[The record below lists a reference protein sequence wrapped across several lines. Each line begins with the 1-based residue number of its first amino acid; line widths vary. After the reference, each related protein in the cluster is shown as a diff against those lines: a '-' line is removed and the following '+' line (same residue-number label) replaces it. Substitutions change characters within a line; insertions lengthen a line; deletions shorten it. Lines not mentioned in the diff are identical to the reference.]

1 MTKARWPTLPSDT
14 PLPLQGV
21 RVLDVATMLA
31 APFCACILGDFGA
44 EVIKV
49 EMPGTGDPFRKF
61 GTMTA
66 TGSSLN
72 WLNDDRNKKSITL
85 DLRKP
90 QGAAILKRL
99 VVDCDIMVENFRP
112 GTLERW
118 GLGYETLKAVKE
130 DLILVQI
137 SAYGQDGP
145 YRNRPGF
152 ARIAHA
158 FSGLAYLA
166 GEAGGRPVM
175 PGSTSLADYIS
186 GLYGALGALLAYTA
200 RERFGLGQ
208 TIDIALYEGIFR
220 MLDEL
225 APAYAKSGFIRERMG
240 ADTVNIVPHSHYQTR
255 DDKWVALACS
265 TDKMFERLAGV
276 MGRPDLLD
284 PDRFAT
290 MAQREADRDE
300 VNGLVADWI
309 GGLTRDEAMQRCLA
323 GEVPLGPIN
332 SVADLF
338 EDEQFRARNNLLTVH
353 DPREGEVVI
362 PNVVPRLS
370 ETPGQFSWLGPD
382 LGQHNLEIYRDRLGM
397 TDAEMQD
404 LRVAGVI

>member
-1 MTKARWPTLPSDT
+1 MTAEA
-14 PLPLQGV
+14 PLPLAGV

-49 EMPGTGDPFRKF
+49 EMPGAGDPFRKF
-61 GTMTA
+61 GTATA
-66 TGSSLN
+66 SGASMN
-72 WLNDDRNKKSITL
+72 WLNDGRNKKSITL

-90 QGAAILKRL
+90 EGAELLKRL
-99 VVDCDIMVENFRP
+99 VADCDILVENFRP

-118 GLGYETLKAVKE
+118 GLGYDTLKAIKD
-130 DLILVQI
+130 DLILVRI

-166 GEAGGRPVM
+166 GEADGPPVV

-186 GLYGALGALLAYTA
+186 GLYGALGALLAYTS
-200 RERFGLGQ
+200 RQRYGMGQ
-208 TIDIALYEGIFR
+208 FVDIALYEGIFR

-225 APAYAKSGFIRERMG
+225 APAYAKSGFVRERMG
-240 ADTVNIVPHSHYQTR
+240 ADTVNVVPHSHYRTR

-265 TDKMFERLAGV
+265 TDKMFERLAAV
-276 MGRPDLLD
+276 MARPDLLAGE
-284 PDRFAT
+284 RYTSMSARV
-290 MAQREADRDE
+290 AHRDE
-300 VNGLVADWI
+300 LNRIVADWI
-309 GGLTRDEAMQRCLA
+309 GSLTRDEVMRRCLA
-323 GEVPLGPIN
+323 GEVPIGPIN
-332 SVADLF
+332 SIADIF
-338 EDEQFRARNNLLTVH
+338 ADEQFAARNNLL
-353 DPREGEVVI
+353 EVDDLRVGKMVV

-370 ETPGQFSWLGPD
+370 ETPGRFAWLGPD
-382 LGQHNLEIYRDRLGM
+382 LGQHNDEIYRERLGLSEQELQ
-397 TDAEMQD
+397 A
-404 LRVAGVI
+404 LRAADVI

>member
-1 MTKARWPTLPSDT
+1 MTNNS

-31 APFCACILGDFGA
+31 APFCASILGDFGA

-49 EMPGTGDPFRKF
+49 EMPGSGDPFRQF
-61 GTMTA
+61 GTLTE

-72 WLNDDRNKKSITL
+72 WLNDGRNKKSITL

-99 VVDCDIMVENFRP
+99 VADCDIMVENFRP

-118 GLGYETLKAVKE
+118 GLGFAALKVIKD
-130 DLILVQI
+130 DLILIRI

-145 YRNRPGF
+145 YRDRPGF

-166 GEAGGRPVM
+166 GETDGPPVT

-200 RERFGLGQ
+200 RARFGMGQ
-208 TIDIALYEGIFR
+208 FVDIALYEGIFR

-225 APAYAKSGFIRERMG
+225 APAYAKSGFVRERMG
-240 ADTVNIVPHSHYQTR
+240 ADTVNVVPHSHYATR
-255 DDKWVALACS
+255 DGKWVALACS
-265 TDKMFERLAGV
+265 TDKMFERLAAV
-276 MGRPDLLD
+276 MERPELLA
-284 PDRFAT
+284 PERFAK
-290 MAQREADRDE
+290 MAQRVAARDE
-300 VNGLVADWI
+300 VNRLVADWI
-309 GGLTRDEAMQRCLA
+309 GGQSRDEVMRRCLI
-323 GEVPLGPIN
+323 GEVPIGPIN
-332 SVADLF
+332 SIADIF
-338 EDEQFRARNNLLTVH
+338 EDEQFKARGNLLKVH
-353 DPREGEVVI
+353 DPRVGEVVI

-370 ETPGQFSWLGPD
+370 VTPGRFASLGPD
-382 LGQHNLEIYRDRLGM
+382 LGQHNDEIYGERLGFS
-397 TDAEMQD
+397 AEELER
-404 LRVAGVI
+404 LREDGVI

>member
-1 MTKARWPTLPSDT
+1 
-14 PLPLQGV
+14 
-21 RVLDVATMLA
+21 
-31 APFCACILGDFGA
+31 
-44 EVIKV
+44 
-49 EMPGTGDPFRKF
+49 
-61 GTMTA
+61 
-66 TGSSLN
+66 
-72 WLNDDRNKKSITL
+72 KKSITL

-90 QGAAILKRL
+90 QATEILKRL
-99 VVDCDIMVENFRP
+99 VAECDIMVENFRP

-118 GLGYETLKAVKE
+118 GLGYDTLKTVKP
-130 DLILVQI
+130 DLILVRI

-145 YRNRPGF
+145 YRDRPGF

-200 RERFGLGQ
+200 RERFGIGQ
-208 TIDIALYEGIFR
+208 TIDIALYEGVFR

-225 APAYAKSGFIRERMG
+225 VPAFAKSGFVRERMG
-240 ADTVNIVPHSHYQTR
+240 ADTVNIVPHSHYQTG
-255 DDKWVALACS
+255 DGKWVALACS
-265 TDKMFERLAGV
+265 TDRMFERLTRV
-276 MGRPDLLD
+276 MGRPDLLA

-290 MAQREADRDE
+290 MASREAGRDE
-300 VNGLVADWI
+300 VNRIVADWI
-309 GGLTRDEAMQRCLA
+309 GSLSRDDVMQRCLD

-338 EDEQFRARNNLLTVH
+338 EDPQFKARHNMLTVG

-362 PNVVPRLS
+362 PNVIPRLS
-370 ETPGQFSWLGPD
+370 ETPGEFRWLGPD
-382 LGQHNLEIYRDRLGM
+382 LGQHNEEIYRDRLGYSE
-397 TDAEMQD
+397 AELQL
-404 LRVAGVI
+404 LREAGVI

>member
-1 MTKARWPTLPSDT
+1 MATDT

-44 EVIKV
+44 EVIKI
-49 EMPGTGDPFRKF
+49 EMPGTGDPFRRF

-90 QGAAILKRL
+90 EGAAILKRL
-99 VVDCDIMVENFRP
+99 VADCDIMVENFRP
-112 GTLERW
+112 GTLAGW
-118 GLGYETLKAVKE
+118 GVGYAALKAIKD

-145 YRNRPGF
+145 YRDRPGF

-158 FSGLAYLA
+158 FSGLAHLA
-166 GEAGGRPVM
+166 GEAGQRPVM

-200 RERFGLGQ
+200 RSRFGIGQ
-208 TIDIALYEGIFR
+208 TVDVALYEGIFR

-225 APAYAKSGFIRERMG
+225 VPAYAKTGFVRERMG
-240 ADTVNIVPHSHYQTR
+240 PDTVNVVPHSHYETR
-255 DDKWVALACS
+255 DGKWVALACS
-265 TDKMFERLAGV
+265 TDKMFVRLTRV
-276 MGRPDLLD
+276 MDRPDLLAA
-284 PDRFAT
+284 DRFAS
-290 MAQREADRDE
+290 MAQRLAQRDE
-300 VNGLVADWI
+300 VNRIVAEWI
-309 GGLTRDEAMQRCLA
+309 GGRTRQEVVELCLA

-332 SVADLF
+332 SVADIF
-338 EDEQFRARNNLLTVH
+338 ADEHFKARHNLLTAH
-353 DPREGEVVI
+353 DPREGDVVI
-362 PNVVPRLS
+362 PNVIPRLS
-370 ETPGQFSWLGPD
+370 QTPGEFRWLGPD
-382 LGQHNLEIYRDRLGM
+382 LGQHNDEIYRGRLKM
-397 TDAEMQD
+397 SAEE
-404 LRVAGVI
+404 LAALTAAGVI

>member
-1 MTKARWPTLPSDT
+1 MTPDAR
-14 PLPLQGV
+14 LPLEGV

-31 APFCACILGDFGA
+31 APFCACLLGDFGA

-90 QGAAILKRL
+90 EGAEILKRL
-99 VVDCDIMVENFRP
+99 VADCDILVENFRP

-118 GLGYETLKAVKE
+118 GLGYDTLKAIKP
-130 DLILVQI
+130 DLILVRI

-145 YRNRPGF
+145 YRDRPGF

-166 GEAGGRPVM
+166 GEAGGPPVV

-200 RERFGLGQ
+200 RERFGIGQ

-225 APAYAKSGFIRERMG
+225 VPAYAKSGFVRERMG
-240 ADTVNIVPHSHYQTR
+240 ADTVNVVPHSHYQTR
-255 DDKWVALACS
+255 DEKWVALACS
-265 TDKMFERLAGV
+265 TDKMFERLARV
-276 MGRPDLLD
+276 MERPDLLA

-290 MAQREADRDE
+290 MAQRVARRGE
-300 VNGLVADWI
+300 VNQLVAAWI
-309 GGLTRDEAMQRCLA
+309 GSLTRDEVMQRCLQ
-323 GEVPLGPIN
+323 GEVPIGPLN
-332 SVADLF
+332 SVADIF
-338 EDEQFRARNNLLTVH
+338 ADEQFNARKNLLTVD
-353 DPREGEVVI
+353 DPRMGEVVI

-370 ETPGQFSWLGPD
+370 QTPGQFNWLGPD
-382 LGQHNLEIYRDRLGM
+382 LGEHNDEIYRERLGM
-397 TDAEMQD
+397 KEDELQR
-404 LRVAGVI
+404 LCEAGVI

>member
-1 MTKARWPTLPSDT
+1 MSPTQSSQP

-99 VVDCDIMVENFRP
+99 VADCDIMVENFRP

-118 GLGYETLKAVKE
+118 GLGYATLKTIKD

-145 YRNRPGF
+145 YRDRPGF

-186 GLYGALGALLAYTA
+186 GLYGALGALLAYTS
-200 RERFGLGQ
+200 RERYGIGQ

-255 DDKWVALACS
+255 DEKWVALACS
-265 TDKMFERLAGV
+265 TDKMFVRLASV
-276 MGRPDLLD
+276 MGRPDLLSA
-284 PDRFAT
+284 DRFAT
-290 MAQREADRDE
+290 MAQREAKRDE
-300 VNGLVADWI
+300 VNRIVADWI
-309 GGLTRDEAMQRCLA
+309 GSLTRDEVMQVCLA

-338 EDEQFRARNNLLTVH
+338 EDEQFKARHNLLKVQ

-370 ETPGQFSWLGPD
+370 ETPGQFAWLGPD
-382 LGQHNLEIYRDRLGM
+382 LGQHNDEIYRERLGL
-397 TDAEMQD
+397 TDLELQD
-404 LRVAGVI
+404 LRAAGVI

>member
-1 MTKARWPTLPSDT
+1 MTNNS

-31 APFCACILGDFGA
+31 APFCASILGDFGA

-49 EMPGTGDPFRKF
+49 EMPGSGDPFRQF
-61 GTMTA
+61 GTLTE

-72 WLNDDRNKKSITL
+72 WLNDGRNKKSITL

-99 VVDCDIMVENFRP
+99 VADCDIMVENFRP

-118 GLGYETLKAVKE
+118 GLGFAALKVIKD
-130 DLILVQI
+130 DLILIRI

-145 YRNRPGF
+145 YRDRPGF

-166 GEAGGRPVM
+166 GETDGPPVT

-200 RERFGLGQ
+200 RARFGMGQ
-208 TIDIALYEGIFR
+208 FVDIALYEGIFR

-225 APAYAKSGFIRERMG
+225 APAYAKSGFVRERMG
-240 ADTVNIVPHSHYQTR
+240 ADTVNVVPHSHYATR
-255 DDKWVALACS
+255 DGKWVALACS
-265 TDKMFERLAGV
+265 TDKMFERLAAV
-276 MGRPDLLD
+276 MERPELLA
-284 PDRFAT
+284 PERFAK
-290 MAQREADRDE
+290 MAQRVAARDE
-300 VNGLVADWI
+300 VNRLVADWI
-309 GGLTRDEAMQRCLA
+309 GGQSRDEVIQRCLI
-323 GEVPLGPIN
+323 GEVPIGPIN
-332 SVADLF
+332 SIADIF
-338 EDEQFRARNNLLTVH
+338 EDEQFKARGNLLKVH
-353 DPREGEVVI
+353 DPRVGEVVI

-370 ETPGQFSWLGPD
+370 VTPGRFASLGPD
-382 LGQHNLEIYRDRLGM
+382 LGQHNDEIYGERLGYS
-397 TDAEMQD
+397 AEELER
-404 LRVAGVI
+404 LREDGVI

>member
-1 MTKARWPTLPSDT
+1 MTNNS

-31 APFCACILGDFGA
+31 APFCASILGDFGA

-49 EMPGTGDPFRKF
+49 EMPGSGDPFRQF
-61 GTMTA
+61 GTLTE

-72 WLNDDRNKKSITL
+72 WLNDGRNKKSITL

-90 QGAAILKRL
+90 QGATILKRL
-99 VVDCDIMVENFRP
+99 VADCDIMVENFRP

-118 GLGYETLKAVKE
+118 GLGFAALKVIKD
-130 DLILVQI
+130 DLILIRI

-145 YRNRPGF
+145 YRDRPGF

-166 GEAGGRPVM
+166 GETDGPPVT

-200 RERFGLGQ
+200 RARFGMGQ
-208 TIDIALYEGIFR
+208 FVDIALYEGIFR

-225 APAYAKSGFIRERMG
+225 APAYAKSGFVRERMG
-240 ADTVNIVPHSHYQTR
+240 ADTVNVVPHSHYATR
-255 DDKWVALACS
+255 DGKWVALACS
-265 TDKMFERLAGV
+265 TDKMFERLAAV
-276 MGRPDLLD
+276 MERPELLA
-284 PDRFAT
+284 PERFAK
-290 MAQREADRDE
+290 MAQRVAARDE
-300 VNGLVADWI
+300 VNRLVADWI
-309 GGLTRDEAMQRCLA
+309 GGQSRDEVIQRCLI
-323 GEVPLGPIN
+323 GEVPIGPIN
-332 SVADLF
+332 SIADIF
-338 EDEQFRARNNLLTVH
+338 EDEQFKARGNLLKVH
-353 DPREGEVVI
+353 DPRVGEVVI

-370 ETPGQFSWLGPD
+370 VTPGRFASLGPD
-382 LGQHNLEIYRDRLGM
+382 LGQHNDEIYGERLGYS
-397 TDAEMQD
+397 AEELER
-404 LRVAGVI
+404 LREDGVI

>member
-1 MTKARWPTLPSDT
+1 MTNES

-31 APFCACILGDFGA
+31 APFCASILGDFGA

-49 EMPGTGDPFRKF
+49 EMPGSGDPFRKF
-61 GTMTA
+61 GTITE

-72 WLNDDRNKKSITL
+72 WLNDGRNKKSITL

-90 QGAAILKRL
+90 QGVEILQRL

-118 GLGYETLKAVKE
+118 GLGFAALKAIKD
-130 DLILVQI
+130 DLILIRI

-145 YRNRPGF
+145 YRDRPGF

-166 GEAGGRPVM
+166 GETDGPPVT

-200 RERFGLGQ
+200 RARFGIGQ
-208 TIDIALYEGIFR
+208 FVDIALYEGIFR

-225 APAYAKSGFIRERMG
+225 APAYAKSGFVRERMG
-240 ADTVNIVPHSHYQTR
+240 PDTVNVVPHSHYATR
-255 DDKWVALACS
+255 DGKWVALACS
-265 TDKMFERLAGV
+265 TDKMFERLAAV
-276 MGRPDLLD
+276 MERPELVV

-290 MAQREADRDE
+290 MAQRVAARDE
-300 VNGLVADWI
+300 VNRLVADWI
-309 GGLTRDEAMQRCLA
+309 GGLSRDQVMQRCLL
-323 GEVPLGPIN
+323 GEVPIGSLN
-332 SVADLF
+332 SIADIF
-338 EDEQFRARNNLLTVH
+338 EDEQFKARGNLLKVH
-353 DPREGEVVI
+353 DPRVGEIVI

-370 ETPGQFSWLGPD
+370 ATPGRFATLGPD
-382 LGQHNLEIYRDRLGM
+382 LGQHNDEIYRERLGYS
-397 TDAEMQD
+397 AEELERWRED
-404 LRVAGVI
+404 GVI

>member
-1 MTKARWPTLPSDT
+1 MTNNS

-31 APFCACILGDFGA
+31 APFCASILGDFGA

-49 EMPGTGDPFRKF
+49 EMPGSGDPFRQF
-61 GTMTA
+61 GTLTE

-72 WLNDDRNKKSITL
+72 WLNDGRNKKSITL

-99 VVDCDIMVENFRP
+99 VADCDIMVENFRP

-118 GLGYETLKAVKE
+118 GLGFAALKVIKD
-130 DLILVQI
+130 DLILIRI

-145 YRNRPGF
+145 YRDRPGF

-166 GEAGGRPVM
+166 GETDGPPVT

-200 RERFGLGQ
+200 RARFGMGQ
-208 TIDIALYEGIFR
+208 FVDIALYEGIFR

-225 APAYAKSGFIRERMG
+225 APAYAKSGFVRERMG
-240 ADTVNIVPHSHYQTR
+240 ADTVNVVPHSHYATR
-255 DDKWVALACS
+255 DGKWVALACS
-265 TDKMFERLAGV
+265 TDKMFERLAAV
-276 MGRPDLLD
+276 MERPELLA
-284 PDRFAT
+284 PERFAK
-290 MAQREADRDE
+290 MAQRVAARDE
-300 VNGLVADWI
+300 VNRLVADWI
-309 GGLTRDEAMQRCLA
+309 GGQSRDEVMRRCLI
-323 GEVPLGPIN
+323 GEVPIGPIN
-332 SVADLF
+332 SIADIF
-338 EDEQFRARNNLLTVH
+338 EDEQFKARGNLLKVH
-353 DPREGEVVI
+353 DPRVGEVVI

-370 ETPGQFSWLGPD
+370 VTPGRFASLGPD
-382 LGQHNLEIYRDRLGM
+382 LGQNNDEIYGERLGFS
-397 TDAEMQD
+397 AEELER
-404 LRVAGVI
+404 LREDGVI

>member
-1 MTKARWPTLPSDT
+1 MTNNS

-31 APFCACILGDFGA
+31 APFCASILGDFGA

-49 EMPGTGDPFRKF
+49 EMPGSGDPFRQF
-61 GTMTA
+61 GTLTE

-72 WLNDDRNKKSITL
+72 WLNDGRNKKSITL

-99 VVDCDIMVENFRP
+99 VADCDIMVENFRP

-118 GLGYETLKAVKE
+118 GLGFAALKVIKD
-130 DLILVQI
+130 DLILIRI

-145 YRNRPGF
+145 YRDRPGF

-166 GEAGGRPVM
+166 GETDGPPVT

-200 RERFGLGQ
+200 RARFGMGQ
-208 TIDIALYEGIFR
+208 FVDIALYEGIFR

-225 APAYAKSGFIRERMG
+225 APAYAKSGFVRERMG
-240 ADTVNIVPHSHYQTR
+240 ADTVNVVPHSHYATR
-255 DDKWVALACS
+255 DGKWVALACS
-265 TDKMFERLAGV
+265 TDKMFERLAAV
-276 MGRPDLLD
+276 MERPELLA
-284 PDRFAT
+284 PERFAK
-290 MAQREADRDE
+290 MAQRVAARDD
-300 VNGLVADWI
+300 VNRIVADWI
-309 GGLTRDEAMQRCLA
+309 GGQSRDEVMRRCLI
-323 GEVPLGPIN
+323 GEVPIGPIN
-332 SVADLF
+332 SIADIF
-338 EDEQFRARNNLLTVH
+338 EDEQFKARGNLLKVH
-353 DPREGEVVI
+353 DPRVGEVVI

-370 ETPGQFSWLGPD
+370 VTPGRFASLGPD
-382 LGQHNLEIYRDRLGM
+382 LGQNNDEIYGERLGFS
-397 TDAEMQD
+397 AEELER
-404 LRVAGVI
+404 LREDGVI